1 MRHSLPYRMLR
12 KRPMKLS
19 TTVILMVSA
28 VLFSVLLVVHLI
40 YFSQISD
47 MTRDGLANKALAMA
61 RTLADSPEIR
71 QGLQKKPQES
81 GIQAIAEA
89 VRKRNDLLFIVV
101 TDMQSLRYSHPEA
114 QRIGQPFKGDDIL
127 KALNGKENVAIN
139 RGFLAQALRVFTP
152 IYDENHKQ
160 IGVVAIG
167 LELSRVTQQIN
178 DSRWSIIWSVLFGM
192 LVGLIGTCI
201 LVKVL
206 KKILFGLEPY
216 EISTLFEQRQAMLQ
230 SIKEGVVAVDDR
242 GEVTLINDAAQE
254 LLNYRKSQDDEK
266 LSTLSH
272 SWSQVVDVS
281 EVLRDGTPRRD
292 EEITIKDRLLLINT
306 VPVRS
311 NGVIIGAIST
321 FRDKTEV
328 RKLMQRL
335 DGLVNYADALRER
348 SHEFMNK
355 LHVILGLLHLKS
367 YKQLEDYILKTAN
380 NYQEEIGSLLGKIKS
395 PVIAGFLISK
405 INRATD
411 LGHTLILNSESQ
423 LPDSGSE
430 DQVATLIT
438 TLGNLIENAL
448 EALGPEPG
456 GEISVT
462 LHYRHGWLHCEVNDD
477 GPGIAPDKRKRA
489 RRRFSTCQTTG
500 RKSRRQHRR
509 GIGTRDFH
517 TIFCPD
523 TLGRGEV
530 EQMIN
535 VLIIDDDAMV
545 AELNRRYVAQIPGFQ
560 CCGTASTLEKAK
572 EIIFNSDTPI
582 DLILLDIY
590 MQKENGLDLL
600 PVLHNARCKSDVIVI
615 SSAADAATIK
625 DSLHY
630 GVVDYLIKP
639 FQASR
644 FEEALTGWRQKK
656 MALEKHQYYDQAE
669 LDQLIH
675 GSSSNEQDPR
685 RLPKGLTPQ
694 TLRTLCQ
701 WIDAHQ
707 DYEFSTDELANEVNI
722 SRVSCRKYLI
732 WLVNC
737 HILFT
742 SIHYGVT
749 GRPVYRYRI
758 QAEHYS
764 LLKQYC
770 Q

>member
-47 MTRDGLANKALAMA
+47 MTRDGLANKALAVA

-254 LLNYRKSQDDEK
+254 LLNYRKSQ
-266 LSTLSH
+266 
-272 SWSQVVDVS
+272 
-281 EVLRDGTPRRD
+281 

-477 GPGIAPDKRKRA
+477 GPGIAPDKIDHIFDKGV
-489 RRRFSTCQTTG
+489 STKG
-500 RKSRRQHRR
+500 SER
-509 GIGTRDFH
+509 GVGLALVKQQVENLGGSIAVESEPG
-517 TIFCPD
+517 IF
-523 TLGRGEV
+523 TQFFV
-530 EQMIN
+530 
-535 VLIIDDDAMV
+535 
-545 AELNRRYVAQIPGFQ
+545 QIPWDG
-560 CCGTASTLEKAK
+560 E
-572 EIIFNSDTPI
+572 
-582 DLILLDIY
+582 
-590 MQKENGLDLL
+590 
-600 PVLHNARCKSDVIVI
+600 R
-615 SSAADAATIK
+615 
-625 DSLHY
+625 
-630 GVVDYLIKP
+630 
-639 FQASR
+639 
-644 FEEALTGWRQKK
+644 
-656 MALEKHQYYDQAE
+656 
-669 LDQLIH
+669 
-675 GSSSNEQDPR
+675 SNR
-685 RLPKGLTPQ
+685 
-694 TLRTLCQ
+694 
-701 WIDAHQ
+701 
-707 DYEFSTDELANEVNI
+707 
-722 SRVSCRKYLI
+722 
-732 WLVNC
+732 
-737 HILFT
+737 
-742 SIHYGVT
+742 
-749 GRPVYRYRI
+749 
-758 QAEHYS
+758 
-764 LLKQYC
+764 
-770 Q
+770 

>member
-1 MRHSLPYRMLR
+1 MRHSLPYRILR

-47 MTRDGLANKALAMA
+47 MTRDGLANKALAVA

-127 KALNGKENVAIN
+127 KALNGEENVAIN

-160 IGVVAIG
+160 I
-167 LELSRVTQQIN
+167 E
-178 DSRWSIIWSVLFGM
+178 
-192 LVGLIGTCI
+192 
-201 LVKVL
+201 
-206 KKILFGLEPY
+206 ILFGLEPY

-430 DQVATLIT
+430 DQVTTLIT

-477 GPGIAPDKRKRA
+477 GPGIAPDKIDHIFDKGV
-489 RRRFSTCQTTG
+489 STKG
-500 RKSRRQHRR
+500 SER
-509 GIGTRDFH
+509 GVGLALVKQQVENLGGSIAVESEPG
-517 TIFCPD
+517 IF
-523 TLGRGEV
+523 TQFFV
-530 EQMIN
+530 
-535 VLIIDDDAMV
+535 
-545 AELNRRYVAQIPGFQ
+545 QIPWDG
-560 CCGTASTLEKAK
+560 E
-572 EIIFNSDTPI
+572 
-582 DLILLDIY
+582 
-590 MQKENGLDLL
+590 
-600 PVLHNARCKSDVIVI
+600 R
-615 SSAADAATIK
+615 
-625 DSLHY
+625 
-630 GVVDYLIKP
+630 
-639 FQASR
+639 
-644 FEEALTGWRQKK
+644 
-656 MALEKHQYYDQAE
+656 
-669 LDQLIH
+669 
-675 GSSSNEQDPR
+675 SNR
-685 RLPKGLTPQ
+685 
-694 TLRTLCQ
+694 
-701 WIDAHQ
+701 
-707 DYEFSTDELANEVNI
+707 
-722 SRVSCRKYLI
+722 
-732 WLVNC
+732 
-737 HILFT
+737 
-742 SIHYGVT
+742 
-749 GRPVYRYRI
+749 
-758 QAEHYS
+758 
-764 LLKQYC
+764 
-770 Q
+770 

>member
-47 MTRDGLANKALAMA
+47 MTRDGLANKALAVA

-127 KALNGKENVAIN
+127 KALNGEENVAIN

-242 GEVTLINDAAQE
+242 G
-254 LLNYRKSQDDEK
+254 
-266 LSTLSH
+266 
-272 SWSQVVDVS
+272 
-281 EVLRDGTPRRD
+281 

-477 GPGIAPDKRKRA
+477 GPGIAPDKIDHIFDKGV
-489 RRRFSTCQTTG
+489 STKG
-500 RKSRRQHRR
+500 SER
-509 GIGTRDFH
+509 GVGLALVKQQVENLGGSIAVESEPG
-517 TIFCPD
+517 IF
-523 TLGRGEV
+523 TQFFV
-530 EQMIN
+530 
-535 VLIIDDDAMV
+535 
-545 AELNRRYVAQIPGFQ
+545 QIPWDG
-560 CCGTASTLEKAK
+560 E
-572 EIIFNSDTPI
+572 
-582 DLILLDIY
+582 
-590 MQKENGLDLL
+590 
-600 PVLHNARCKSDVIVI
+600 R
-615 SSAADAATIK
+615 
-625 DSLHY
+625 
-630 GVVDYLIKP
+630 
-639 FQASR
+639 
-644 FEEALTGWRQKK
+644 
-656 MALEKHQYYDQAE
+656 
-669 LDQLIH
+669 
-675 GSSSNEQDPR
+675 SNR
-685 RLPKGLTPQ
+685 
-694 TLRTLCQ
+694 
-701 WIDAHQ
+701 
-707 DYEFSTDELANEVNI
+707 
-722 SRVSCRKYLI
+722 
-732 WLVNC
+732 
-737 HILFT
+737 
-742 SIHYGVT
+742 
-749 GRPVYRYRI
+749 
-758 QAEHYS
+758 
-764 LLKQYC
+764 
-770 Q
+770 

>member
-47 MTRDGLANKALAMA
+47 MTRDGLANKALAVA

-127 KALNGKENVAIN
+127 KALNGEENVAINRGFLAQALRVFTPIYDENHKQIGVVAIGLELSRVTQQINDSRWSIIWSVLFSVLLVVHLIYFSQISDMTRDGLANKALAVARTLADSPEIRQGLQKKPQESGIQAIAEAVRKRNDLLFIVVTDMQSLRYSHPEAQRIGQPFKGDDILKALNGEENVAIN

-201 LVKVL
+201 LVNVL

-395 PVIAGFLISK
+395 PVIAGFLFIL

-477 GPGIAPDKRKRA
+477 GPGIAPDKIDHIFDKGV
-489 RRRFSTCQTTG
+489 STKG
-500 RKSRRQHRR
+500 SER
-509 GIGTRDFH
+509 GVGLALVKQQVENLGGSIAVESEPG
-517 TIFCPD
+517 IF
-523 TLGRGEV
+523 TQFFV
-530 EQMIN
+530 
-535 VLIIDDDAMV
+535 
-545 AELNRRYVAQIPGFQ
+545 QIPWDG
-560 CCGTASTLEKAK
+560 E
-572 EIIFNSDTPI
+572 
-582 DLILLDIY
+582 
-590 MQKENGLDLL
+590 
-600 PVLHNARCKSDVIVI
+600 R
-615 SSAADAATIK
+615 
-625 DSLHY
+625 
-630 GVVDYLIKP
+630 
-639 FQASR
+639 
-644 FEEALTGWRQKK
+644 
-656 MALEKHQYYDQAE
+656 
-669 LDQLIH
+669 
-675 GSSSNEQDPR
+675 SNR
-685 RLPKGLTPQ
+685 
-694 TLRTLCQ
+694 
-701 WIDAHQ
+701 
-707 DYEFSTDELANEVNI
+707 
-722 SRVSCRKYLI
+722 
-732 WLVNC
+732 
-737 HILFT
+737 
-742 SIHYGVT
+742 
-749 GRPVYRYRI
+749 
-758 QAEHYS
+758 
-764 LLKQYC
+764 
-770 Q
+770 